1 MSERKQEM
9 KHQVDEG
16 VKDSVEQANKVV
28 KEKQVIKQQLEEQE
42 KKVEELQKSK
52 TEEARRQALR

>member
-1 MSERKQEM
+1 M
-9 KHQVDEG
+9 KHQVGEG
-16 VKDSVEQANKVV
+16 VKDSVDQANKVV

-52 TEEARRQALR
+52 TEEAKRQTQR